1 MSRTRAILRI
11 FVTFNID
18 NLEMERWHFVWANA
32 RLGVKKGRF
41 GLTYKSSKILKR
53 RERKSLFF
61 LFGRESLLSV
71 SDRTLLSSVA
81 FAMCVTN
88 CEKITTDLK
97 NGFRNGKP
105 LKTLVIFHLILL
117 SISISIFIVSRLD
130 LKWIR
135 WKIWTFQIYVDCRP
149 VQDAPSVFVVFACL
163 FFFLAACTGIAM
175 SFIRQFWA

>member
-1 MSRTRAILRI
+1 M
-11 FVTFNID
+11 TFC
-18 NLEMERWHFVWANA
+18 LAEKYRLGKYGNA
-32 RLGVKKGRF
+32 RLEVKKGPF
-41 GLTYKSSKILKR
+41 GLTYKNLEERRKRLFLFSLEEKVFSAVCPLKR
-53 RERKSLFF
+53 DFF
-61 LFGRESLLSV
+61 SVTEVHLLS
-71 SDRTLLSSVA
+71 TVA

-135 WKIWTFQIYVDCRP
+135 WKNWTFQIYVDCRP
-149 VQDAPSVFVVFACL
+149 VQDTPSVFVVFACL

>member
-1 MSRTRAILRI
+1 MPFCEFLLRSILTI
-11 FVTFNID
+11 WKWKDDT
-18 NLEMERWHFVWANA
+18 
-32 RLGVKKGRF
+32 
-41 GLTYKSSKILKR
+41 
-53 RERKSLFF
+53 
-61 LFGRESLLSV
+61 LFGQMRGLESKKAALALPISQAKSWREEKERASSSSLVEKVFSLSV
-71 SDRTLLSSVA
+71 TELLLLSSVA